1 MYLDPLG
8 STTTHAGL
16 ATRENA
22 IITDSDKQEKGN
34 KNEEEIFLS
43 LSLNFF
49 NRKDSHFSM
58 FNQYIAYI

>member
-1 MYLDPLG
+1 MYLDLLG

-43 LSLNFF
+43 SLNFF
-49 NRKDSHFSM
+49 NRKDSHFCM